1 MLPVIALIGRPN
13 VGKSTLFNRLT
24 GSRDALVA
32 DEPGLTRDRQYGTGH
47 YLKSSFI
54 VMDTGGLVD
63 DSQGIDA
70 LIAGQVQQAMDE
82 ADLLLFLVDTRS
94 GLTAADEIIAR
105 QLRQKGKPVMLV
117 INKAEGID
125 VSLAAAEFH
134 ALGMGEPCVISASH
148 GDGIQ
153 HLLDCAFQSLPA
165 AEAAAEVVERGI
177 VVAVIGRPNVGKSTL
192 INRMLGEDRVVVCD
206 MPGTTRDSIYIP
218 LERDGCTYT
227 LVDTAG
233 VRRRARLQEKIE
245 KFSVIK
251 TLQAIETSNVVI
263 MMMDASEGIT
273 DQDLTILGHILDAG
287 RSLLIAFNK
296 WDGLDTEQRTRVKRD
311 IDRKLGFVDFAETQF
326 ISALHGTGVGKLFD
340 VVQQAYKAAMIDIS
354 TPELSTILQDIVD
367 KHAPPL
373 VRGRRI
379 KLRYAHQGGRNPP
392 VIIIHGNQVE
402 HVPESYRRYL
412 VNAFRKAL
420 RLKGT
425 PLQIQF
431 KRGRNPYQHKKNVLT
446 DKQLEKRRRGRR
458 RMKRW
463 Q

>member
-24 GSRDALVA
+24 GSRAALVA

-47 YLKSSFI
+47 YRQNAYI
-54 VMDTGGLVD
+54 VMDTGGLID

-70 LIAGQVQQAMDE
+70 LIASQVLQAMDE

-117 INKAEGID
+117 INKAEGIE

-153 HLLDCAFQSLPA
+153 HLLARAFQILPA
-165 AEAAAEVVERGI
+165 AETEAGEVERGI

-218 LERDGCTYT
+218 FERDGSTYT

-263 MMMDASEGIT
+263 MMMDASEGVT
-273 DQDLTILGHILDAG
+273 DQDLTVLGHILDAG

-296 WDGLDTEQRTRVKRD
+296 WDGLDAEQRTRVKRD
-311 IDRKLGFVDFAETQF
+311 IDRKLGFVEFAEKHF

-340 VVQQAYKAAMIDIS
+340 VVQQAYQAAMIDIP
-354 TPELSTILQDIVD
+354 TPELCAILQDIVD

-431 KRGRNPYQHKKNVLT
+431 KRGRNPYQHRKNVLT

-463 Q
+463 